1 MTELGEFAKYLA
13 FGFVGLGLLFGPI
26 GAAIA
31 RRIGGPPAAAG
42 VDPAEL
48 EEMRTRLGE
57 IEAQQARMAEL
68 EERLDFAERLL
79 AGGAPPAQLEPEGHR
94 S

>member
-31 RRIGGPPAAAG
+31 RRIGGPQPPRG
-42 VDPAEL
+42 VDPADL
-48 EEMRTRLGE
+48 EEIRGRLGE
-57 IEAQQARMAEL
+57 IEAQQVRMAEL
-68 EERLDFAERLL
+68 EERVDFAERLL
-79 AGGAPPAQLEPEGHR
+79 AGGAPPAQLESEGHR